1 MKSQTVRVH
10 DLDVHYLEE
19 GSGPPVLLLHGWP
32 TNAQL
37 WRHVLPAVAAGR
49 RAIAID
55 LPGFG
60 QSSKPADLSYSFR
73 LYDKVL
79 DGFLEAL
86 GIDRV
91 GLVVHDLGGPIGLHW
106 AATRQARITD
116 LVLLNTLVF
125 PEMSWAVKVFVAGS
139 YLPGI
144 SHAMASGWGL
154 AAAMRF
160 GVVDKG
166 RITSEV
172 EQIYQEPF
180 PTRSD
185 RKALLAAAHGLHP
198 RGFDTIVAS
207 LHDYRVPVRLL
218 YGERDRIL
226 PDVASTMARVKAAIP
241 HAELSS
247 IPDCGHFLQEDQPE
261 QVATLLAEFLM
272 RSHEA
277 AS

>member
-19 GSGPPVLLLHGWP
+19 GSGPPVLFLHGWP

-60 QSSKPADLSYSFR
+60 QSSKPPDLSYSFR

-106 AATRQARITD
+106 AATGQARIID

-125 PEMSWAVKVFVAGS
+125 ADMSWAVKVFVAAS

-144 SHAMASGWGL
+144 SHVLSSGWGL
-154 AAAMRF
+154 AASMRF

-185 RKALLAAAHGLHP
+185 RKALLATAHGLHP
-198 RGFDTIVAS
+198 RGFDTITAS
-207 LHDYRVPVRLL
+207 LPGYRVPVRLL
-218 YGERDRIL
+218 YGESDRIL
-226 PDVASTMARVKAAIP
+226 PDVASTMARVKVIIP